1 MHIIWALNNLPY
13 KLLCFLLDWE
23 GKGKQ
28 GMSSG
33 LKNPAFFAC
42 LFDAGQGEK
51 LLYFGAIFGPFLNEP
66 FFILS

>member
-13 KLLCFLLDWE
+13 KLLCLLLEWE

-42 LFDAGQGEK
+42 HFDAVQGEK

-66 FFILS
+66 FFFLS

>member
-1 MHIIWALNNLPY
+1 MHIIWGLNNLPY
-13 KLLCFLLDWE
+13 KLLCLLLDWE

-33 LKNPAFFAC
+33 LKNPAFLAC
-42 LFDAGQGEK
+42 HFDADHTEK

-66 FFILS
+66 FYFLS

>member
-1 MHIIWALNNLPY
+1 MHIIWGLNNLPY
-13 KLLCFLLDWE
+13 KLLCLLLDSE

-42 LFDAGQGEK
+42 HFDANQGEK
-51 LLYFGAIFGPFLNEP
+51 LLNFDAIFGPYLNEP
-66 FFILS
+66 FFFLS

>member
-1 MHIIWALNNLPY
+1 MHIIWGLNNLPY
-13 KLLCFLLDWE
+13 KLLCLLLDSE

-42 LFDAGQGEK
+42 HFDAVQAEK
-51 LLYFGAIFGPFLNEP
+51 LLYFGAIFGPFFNEP
-66 FFILS
+66 FFFLS